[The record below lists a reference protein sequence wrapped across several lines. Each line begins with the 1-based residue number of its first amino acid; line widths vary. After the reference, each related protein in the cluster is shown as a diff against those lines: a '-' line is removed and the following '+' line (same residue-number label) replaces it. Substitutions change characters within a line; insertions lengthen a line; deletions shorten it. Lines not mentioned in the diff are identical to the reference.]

1 MYFNQPVKNLIEKRN
16 SCRSYTKEPLGGDTL
31 KALQAFLSEEASGPF
46 GSDSRFKLVAAAEG
60 DTSSLK
66 DLGTYGLLKN
76 PTAFILGAVS
86 ESKMNLEDFGFIME
100 NIILKATDLGLG
112 TCWLGGTFSRSN
124 FADRMNLKEGEI
136 MPAVTAAGNIAPR
149 RTIRDDI
156 SRKMAKSD
164 HRRHF
169 ENIFFD
175 GTPGEALTRDAAGD
189 YGEILE
195 LVRLAPSASN
205 RQPWRF
211 IKDGKNF
218 HFYLKRDEKYTKQ
231 LKTVKAEDLQRVDI
245 GIAICHF
252 ELSAREAGLK
262 GEWIDAAPG
271 IIFEETEYIIT
282 WQGK

>member
-16 SCRSYTKEPLGGDTL
+16 SCRSYTKESISEADR
-31 KALQAFLSEEASGPF
+31 ASLQAFLSEEATGPF
-46 GSDSRFKLVAAAEG
+46 GSDSRFELIAAAEG
-60 DTSSLK
+60 DTSALK

-76 PTAFILGAVS
+76 PTAYILGAVS
-86 ESKMNLEDFGFIME
+86 ESKMNLEDFGYIME

-112 TCWLGGTFSRSN
+112 TCWLGGTFSRST
-124 FADRMNLKEGEI
+124 FADRLNLKESEI

-149 RTIRDDI
+149 RTIRDGI
-156 SRKMAKSD
+156 SRKVAKSD
-164 HRRHF
+164 HRRPW

-175 GTPGEALTRDAAGD
+175 QTPGEALTRDAAGA

-205 RQPWRF
+205 KQPWRF

-218 HFYLKRDEKYTKQ
+218 HFYLKRDEKYANQ
-231 LKTVKAEDLQRVDI
+231 LKTFKAEDLQRVDI

-252 ELSAREAGLK
+252 ELSAREAGFK
-262 GEWIDAAPG
+262 GEWIDAAPA
-271 IIFEETEYIIT
+271 ITFDETKYIIT

>member
-1 MYFNQPVKNLIEKRN
+1 MYFNQPIKNLIEQRY
-16 SCRSYTKEPLGGDTL
+16 SCRSYTKDPISETDQA
-31 KALQAFLSEEASGPF
+31 ALHAFLSKEASGPF
-46 GSDSRFKLVAAAEG
+46 GSNSRFKLEAAAPG
-60 DTSSLK
+60 DTSMLK

-76 PTAFILGAVS
+76 PTAFIIGAVS
-86 ESKMNLEDFGFIME
+86 ESKMHLEDFGYIME

-112 TCWLGGTFSRSN
+112 TCWLGGTFSRST
-124 FADRMNLKEGEI
+124 FAARMNLKDEEI
-136 MPAVTAAGNIAPR
+136 MPAVSAAGNIAPR
-149 RTIRDDI
+149 RTIREGI
-156 SRKMAKSD
+156 SRKVAKSD
-164 HRRHF
+164 HRRPW

-175 GTPGEALTRDAAGD
+175 ETPGKAMTPDAAGA

-211 IKDGKNF
+211 IKDKKNF

-262 GEWIDAAPG
+262 GEWIDADPG
-271 IIFEETEYIIT
+271 IPFEETEYIIT